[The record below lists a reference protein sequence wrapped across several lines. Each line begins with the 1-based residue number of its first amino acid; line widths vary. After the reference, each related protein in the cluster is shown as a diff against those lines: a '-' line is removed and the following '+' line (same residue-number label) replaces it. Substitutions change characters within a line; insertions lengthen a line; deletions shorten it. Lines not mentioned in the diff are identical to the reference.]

1 MQHITYGSPQNNLN
15 AGFIRREILRE
26 RIITLHLRKV
36 MIKKILIAGLFF
48 LCSCSHKNDF
58 TPLLSIP
65 AEFQPYVD
73 SFVAAASER
82 GHNMVVNN
90 LVITYDSSISNV
102 YCAYSNVTS
111 SRDDVQKI
119 IYINPYIHCWQN
131 STQLETLIFHEMGH
145 CILGRD
151 HDTTR
156 MPKGDPKSIMY
167 PDDIS
172 LYTPCV
178 YQIGDSCN
186 KLYRRDYYLDE
197 LFDSNTPVPD
207 WAK

>member
-1 MQHITYGSPQNNLN
+1 MHLNRHDVLLRRTVVRFGNSMQHITYGPPRTQFLN
-15 AGFIRREILRE
+15 GGFIQRDILWE
-26 RIITLHLRKV
+26 RIITLHLRQV
-36 MIKKILIAGLFF
+36 MLKKILIAALFF

-73 SFVAAASER
+73 SFAAAASER
-82 GHNMVVNN
+82 GHDMVVNN

-111 SRDDVQKI
+111 SRNDVQKI

-131 STQLETLIFHEMGH
+131 HTQLETLIFHEMGH

-172 LYTPCV
+172 LYAPCV
-178 YQIGDSCN
+178 YPQ
-186 KLYRRDYYLDE
+186 
-197 LFDSNTPVPD
+197 PQ
-207 WAK
+207 

>member
-1 MQHITYGSPQNNLN
+1 
-15 AGFIRREILRE
+15 
-26 RIITLHLRKV
+26 
-36 MIKKILIAGLFF
+36 MIKKLLIVGLFF
-48 LCSCSHKNDF
+48 LCRCSHKNDF

-82 GHNMVVNN
+82 GHNIVVDN
-90 LVITYDSSISNV
+90 LIISYDSSVSNM
-102 YCAYSNVTS
+102 YCAYANVTS
-111 SRDDVQKI
+111 LRNDVQKI
-119 IYINPYIHCWQN
+119 IYINPHIHCWQN
-131 STQLETLIFHEMGH
+131 HTQLETLIFHEMGH

-167 PDDIS
+167 PGDVS
-172 LYTPCV
+172 LYAPCV
-178 YQIGDSCN
+178 YPIGDSCN
-186 KLYRRDYYLDE
+186 KLYKRGYYLDE